1 MTIKVLLTR
10 LVTTSLLALGLNFI
24 ETSQAQ
30 AVSPCSN
37 VDINYYINDAKN
49 LIEVRSKGAPN
60 REILQQG
67 NQNNI
72 VGIYTKRPRITLSN
86 AEPNP
91 DFKAQDELWRS
102 ELFSLWKKWE
112 KETKNI
118 KIKNTL
124 AKWSKPSGEPYTHY
138 RNLKMI
144 MRNQKC

>member
-1 MTIKVLLTR
+1 MLYPLSFKGKYYRLESELLDHFQTTLYTVGMTIKVLLTR

-72 VGIYTKRPRITLSN
+72 VGIYRKDP
-86 AEPNP
+86 A
-91 DFKAQDELWRS
+91 
-102 ELFSLWKKWE
+102 
-112 KETKNI
+112 
-118 KIKNTL
+118 
-124 AKWSKPSGEPYTHY
+124 
-138 RNLKMI
+138 
-144 MRNQKC
+144 